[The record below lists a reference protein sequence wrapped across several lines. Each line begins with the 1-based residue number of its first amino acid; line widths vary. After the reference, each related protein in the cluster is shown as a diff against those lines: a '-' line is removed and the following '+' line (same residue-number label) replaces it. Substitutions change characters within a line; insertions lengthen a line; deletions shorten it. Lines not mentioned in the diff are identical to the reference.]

1 MPPCYDPRF
10 SAVTE
15 ISANAVSNYNGMVA
29 SFKHQFRCWTDG
41 VFQANYTYGH
51 AFDEVSNGGLF
62 PFTLGS
68 SINSRDPHNL
78 RGAYGPAEYDV
89 RHSFNANYVLDV
101 PVQAAF
107 HGHGP
112 DLVKGWQLSGTIFAH
127 TGFSCTVFDFLES
140 GNLRRNNYF
149 GFLYAVPS
157 GPLSSNQS
165 CGEGAAVPLAPHPC
179 LPPEF
184 FVSADGT
191 TVPNSNA
198 LFAQPTCETGL
209 NTGTLPGPAGPCS
222 GLTLFLAQGRT
233 RFRGPKYL
241 DPDLAIMKN
250 TKVPGG
256 RMQRLGSVFSSS
268 IFSISQ
274 TSVSQTTICRI
285 RRWGRSSTRRRPN
298 EAPGF

>member
-1 MPPCYDPRF
+1 
-10 SAVTE
+10 
-15 ISANAVSNYNGMVA
+15 
-29 SFKHQFRCWTDG
+29 
-41 VFQANYTYGH
+41 
-51 AFDEVSNGGLF
+51 
-62 PFTLGS
+62 
-68 SINSRDPHNL
+68 
-78 RGAYGPAEYDV
+78 
-89 RHSFNANYVLDV
+89 
-101 PVQAAF
+101 
-107 HGHGP
+107 
-112 DLVKGWQLSGTIFAH
+112 
-127 TGFSCTVFDFLES
+127 VFDFLES

-198 LFAQPTCETGL
+198 LFAQPTCETGF

-233 RFRGPKYL
+233 RFRGPKYF

-250 TKVPGG
+250 TKVPGWENAT
-256 RMQRLGSVFSSS
+256 LGIGFQFFNLLNHPNFGLPNNDLPNSTLGQ
-268 IFSISQ
+268 IFYQ
-274 TSVSQTTICRI
+274 
-285 RRWGRSSTRRRPN
+285 
-298 EAPGF
+298 EAPPTRLPGSSGNPLQE